1 MMFKI
6 GDQVSFLNEEGGGVI
21 TAISGTLITV
31 ETEDG
36 FDFSYQASQLVMK
49 EGNYEISQSDV
60 DQVVNQEKND
70 KLDAQLS
77 KKFQHLEKMNTTDE
91 MEVDLHIENLID
103 SHRGMPNYQI
113 VDVQMAR
120 FRRSMNI
127 AISRNMKRVVF
138 IHGVGAGVLR
148 EEIRTELRSIYPQ
161 YEFLDGSYQRYGA
174 GATEVLL
181 RG

>member
-21 TAISGTLITV
+21 TAIRGTLVTV

-70 KLDAQLS
+70 KMDAQLS
-77 KKFQHLEKMNTTDE
+77 KKFKHLDKMNTTDE

-120 FRRSMNI
+120 FRQSMNI

-148 EEIRTELRSIYPQ
+148 EEIRTELRNIYPQ

-174 GATEVLL
+174 GATQVLL
-181 RG
+181 KG

>member
-1 MMFKI
+1 MFQI
-6 GDQVSFLNEEGGGVI
+6 GDQVSFLNEEGGGII
-21 TAISGTLITV
+21 TAINGTHITV

-36 FDFSYQASQLVMK
+36 FDYQYQASQLVK
-49 EGNYEISQSDV
+49 KGGNYEISQSDV
-60 DQVVNQEKND
+60 DKVVNQEKND

-77 KKFQHLEKMNTTDE
+77 KKFKHLEKMNTTDE
-91 MEVDLHIENLID
+91 MEVDLHIESLID

-113 VDVQMAR
+113 VEVQMAQ